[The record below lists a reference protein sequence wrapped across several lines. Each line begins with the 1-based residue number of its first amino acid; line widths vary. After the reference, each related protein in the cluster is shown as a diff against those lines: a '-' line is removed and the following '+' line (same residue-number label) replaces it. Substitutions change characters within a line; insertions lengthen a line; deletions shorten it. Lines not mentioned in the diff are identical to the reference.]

1 MRLKPVCLAFALAL
15 LAVPTHAQELS
26 CGARADGLKLLA
38 GAAQSR
44 RAIGLAGRAV
54 MELFAATDST
64 DWTITV
70 TLPDGRMC
78 VLAQGTAFDAG
89 HDMFPASGTPLSF
102 KRE

>member
-15 LAVPTHAQELS
+15 LAVPAHAQGLS
-26 CGARADGLKLLA
+26 CGARADVLELLSDA
-38 GAAQSR
+38 VQSR

-54 MELFAATDST
+54 MELFAATGST
-64 DWTITV
+64 DWTIAV

-89 HDMFPASGTPLSF
+89 HDMLPASGTPLSF
-102 KRE
+102 RRE